1 MNEQINLEGKSFEE
15 LLELLEATVKELDG
29 NTLTLEESVAAY
41 ERSVAISAACEK
53 ILDNAE
59 LRIQQIDTRAT
70 SSKDAA
76 DQDVS
81 F

>member
-1 MNEQINLEGKSFEE
+1 MNDLTDFEGKSFEE

-41 ERSVAISAACEK
+41 ERCVTISVACEK
-53 ILDNAE
+53 ILDGAE
-59 LRIQQIDTRAT
+59 LRIQQIDMKIAARD
-70 SSKDAA
+70 DAG
-76 DQDVS
+76 DQDIP